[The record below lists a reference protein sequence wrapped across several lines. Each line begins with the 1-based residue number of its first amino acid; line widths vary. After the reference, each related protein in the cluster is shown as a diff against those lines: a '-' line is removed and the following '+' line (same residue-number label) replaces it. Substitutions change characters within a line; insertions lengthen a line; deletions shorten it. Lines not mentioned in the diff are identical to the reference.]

1 MKRFLALAVFCAFAL
16 GLRAQVVDTTVCDV
30 LKNPKSFDG
39 KMVRIKATVA
49 VGFDQFVLKG
59 PGCGHYINDIW
70 LSYPEGSKA
79 KAGPAAILQIQMA
92 HNFTGTVPAAVTRT
106 PVTLDKSK
114 DFKQFDTLL
123 STPHKG
129 AAMCLGCNRYE
140 VTATLVGRM
149 DGVDDAGVRRDAA
162 GKIVGVS
169 GFGNLN
175 GYKARLV
182 LQSVADV
189 TPQEVDFSKTDPIT
203 KSDSPSDMPDQTA
216 LNAIEAA
223 HKAALAF
230 PGNPAGAQIERAAA
244 AFGKPGEHNGVNILL
259 SATNEAAAKDEAQGV
274 KDSPDGVLYNCA
286 FNMNRLPGISLTRAI
301 VHMGVHI
308 ADLRNPPADLTG
320 PSLSDLEFRAWVTTV
335 VSAIANN
342 QKTLTAPGGYLLWN
356 SGWPPTDRDK
366 VLNDTMEMFIVR
378 ENLLSR

>member
-16 GLRAQVVDTTVCDV
+16 GLHAQVVDTTVCDV

-49 VGFDQFVLKG
+49 AGFDQFVLKG
-59 PGCGHYINDIW
+59 LGCGHYINDIW

-79 KAGPAAILQIQMA
+79 KAGPAAILQVQMA
-92 HNFTGTVPAAVTRT
+92 RNFTGTVPAVTRT

-114 DFKQFDTLL
+114 DFKQFDSLL

-129 AAMCLGCNRYE
+129 AAMCLGCSRYE

>member
-16 GLRAQVVDTTVCDV
+16 GLHAQVADTTVCDV
-30 LKNPKSFDG
+30 LKNPTAFDG

-49 VGFDQFVLKG
+49 AGLDQFVLKG
-59 PGCGHYINDIW
+59 PGCGHYVNAIW
-70 LSYPEGSKA
+70 LSYPEGSKG
-79 KAGPAAILQIQMA
+79 KAGPAALLQVQMA
-92 HNFTGTVPAAVTRT
+92 RNFTGTVPAVART

-114 DFKQFDTLL
+114 DFKQFDSLL

-140 VTATLVGRM
+140 VTATLVGRL
-149 DGVDDAGVRRDAA
+149 DGVEDAGVRRDAA

-182 LQSVADV
+182 LQSVSEV
-189 TPQEVDFSKTDPIT
+189 TPQEADYTKSDAIT
-203 KSDSPSDMPDQTA
+203 KSDSPPDTPDQSPLDA
-216 LNAIEAA
+216 VAAA

-244 AFGKPGEHNGVNILL
+244 AYGKPGEHNGVNIGFG
-259 SATNEAAAKDEAQGV
+259 ATNEASAKDEAQGA
-274 KDSPDGVLYNCA
+274 KDSPDGVLFNCA
-286 FNMNRLPGISLTRAI
+286 FNTNRLPGASLSRAI
-301 VHMGVHI
+301 VHMGSHI
-308 ADLRNPPADLTG
+308 ADLRYPPADLAG
-320 PSLSDLEFRAWVTTV
+320 AGLSELELRAWVNTV
-335 VSAIANN
+335 VSAIATG

-356 SGWPPTDRDK
+356 TGWPIADRDK
-366 VLNDTMEMFIVR
+366 VLNDTMEMFIAR

>member
-1 MKRFLALAVFCAFAL
+1 
-16 GLRAQVVDTTVCDV
+16 
-30 LKNPKSFDG
+30 
-39 KMVRIKATVA
+39 
-49 VGFDQFVLKG
+49 
-59 PGCGHYINDIW
+59 
-70 LSYPEGSKA
+70 
-79 KAGPAAILQIQMA
+79 
-92 HNFTGTVPAAVTRT
+92 
-106 PVTLDKSK
+106 
-114 DFKQFDTLL
+114 
-123 STPHKG
+123 
-129 AAMCLGCNRYE
+129 MCLGCSRYE